1 MMSTGATA
9 RERDLA
15 RSSLE
20 FLLTDAATRGLG
32 RFLPGKSALRF
43 GAQVAR
49 HPTRPGANAADTVR
63 ALAAV
68 IAGRSDSA
76 PPRGD
81 RRYADVAWQANWLF
95 RRLMLTHL
103 TVGESLDRL
112 INEADLDMQDERRI
126 RFLADA
132 IFDAFAPSNFPLT
145 NPVALKAALD
155 TGGANF
161 VRGSRALVRDMS
173 RAPRLP
179 ATSSPEDFSVGVDL
193 ATTAGAVVMRTD
205 VFELIQ
211 YRPTTKET
219 LTVPLLLVPPMINKY
234 YVLDLAPGRSL
245 AAHLLDHGETV
256 FVISWRNPDEH
267 QAHFDLET
275 YATSIV
281 EAIEAACQIRR
292 TEQVHVAGFCSGG
305 LASAA
310 VAAHLAARN
319 ASERVRSLSLVV
331 CVIDQDRAG
340 TATALMTRE
349 AAALAVAQSARKGYL
364 DGRALAGVF
373 AWLRPNDL
381 IWSYVVN
388 NYLLG
393 KAPPKFD
400 VLYWNADTT
409 RLAAGLHRDFIRVA
423 LDNALVP
430 PGSLELLGTKIDLRE
445 VKADSYVVAGL
456 TDHIT
461 PWENCY
467 RTVRLLGGEVR
478 FVLSTS
484 GHVQALVNPPG
495 NPKARYRTAGTEN
508 PAAPDEW
515 MAKSIE
521 QTGTWWDDWARW
533 LAERSGPVLR
543 APTKLG
549 SRSYPTLG
557 AAPGTYVLD
566 R

>member
-1 MMSTGATA
+1 MPKDAPSPEADPT
-9 RERDLA
+9 

-20 FLLTDAATRGLG
+20 VLLTDATTGGLG
-32 RFLPGKSALRF
+32 RLIPGTSALRF
-43 GAQVAR
+43 GAQLAR
-49 HPTRPGANAADTVR
+49 HPSRPSANAAHTVR

-68 IAGRSDSA
+68 VAGRSDLA
-76 PPRGD
+76 PSPRD
-81 RRYADVAWQANWLF
+81 RRYADVAWHANWLF
-95 RRLMLTHL
+95 SRFMLTHL

-112 INEADLDMQDERRI
+112 IAEADLDIQDERRI
-126 RFLADA
+126 RFFADA
-132 IFDAFAPSNFPLT
+132 IFEALAPSNFPLT
-145 NPVALKAALD
+145 NPLALKTALD
-155 TGGANF
+155 TGGGNF
-161 VRGSRALVRDMS
+161 VRGFRALVRDMS
-173 RAPRLP
+173 RTPRLP
-179 ATSSPEDFSVGVDL
+179 ATSSAEDFTLGVDL
-193 ATTAGAVVMRTD
+193 ATSDGAVVMRTD

-211 YRPTTKET
+211 YRPKTKQT
-219 LTVPLLLVPPMINKY
+219 LTVPVLLVPPMINKY

-245 AAHLLDHGETV
+245 AGHLLESGQTV
-256 FVISWRNPDEH
+256 FVISWRNPGQQ

-275 YATSIV
+275 YAKAIV
-281 EAIEAACQIRR
+281 EAIDAACQIRR
-292 TEQVHVAGFCSGG
+292 AGQVHLAGFCSGG
-305 LASAA
+305 LTSAA
-310 VAAHLAARN
+310 VAAHLAVRTAPD
-319 ASERVRSLSLVV
+319 RVRSLSLAV
-331 CVIDQDRAG
+331 CVIDQERAG
-340 TATALMTRE
+340 TASALMSRE

-393 KAPPKFD
+393 KSPPKFD

-409 RLAAGLHRDFIRVA
+409 RLAAGLHRDFLRLA
-423 LDNALVP
+423 LDNALVS

-467 RTVRLLGGEVR
+467 RTVGLLGGEVR

-495 NPKARYRTAGTEN
+495 NPKARYRTGGTEN

-515 MAKSIE
+515 LAKSTE
-521 QTGTWWDDWARW
+521 HTGTWWDDWARW
-533 LAERSGPVLR
+533 LGERSGPAQKASTR
-543 APTKLG
+543 LG
-549 SRSYPTLG
+549 SRRYGVVG
-557 AAPGTYVLD
+557 AAPGTYVLE

>member
-1 MMSTGATA
+1 MMQPDPSHEA
-9 RERDLA
+9 DLA

-20 FLLTDAATRGLG
+20 VLLTDATTSGLG
-32 RFLPGKSALRF
+32 RLMPGTSALRF
-43 GAQVAR
+43 GAHLAQ
-49 HPTRPGANAADTVR
+49 HPRRPAANAADTVR
-63 ALAAV
+63 ALADV
-68 IAGRSDSA
+68 VAGQSELA
-76 PPRGD
+76 PSRGD

-95 RRLMLTHL
+95 RRFMLTHL
-103 TVGESLDRL
+103 ALGEGLDRL
-112 INEADLDMQDERRI
+112 IAEADLDIQDERRI
-126 RFLADA
+126 RFCADA
-132 IFDAFAPSNFPLT
+132 IFEALAPSNFPLT

-155 TGGANF
+155 TGGGNF
-161 VRGSRALVRDMS
+161 VRGLRALARDMS
-173 RAPRLP
+173 HAPRLP
-179 ATSSPEDFSVGVDL
+179 ATSSPEDFTVGVDL
-193 ATTAGAVVMRTD
+193 ATTAGAVVMRTE

-211 YRPTTKET
+211 YRPTAPET
-219 LTVPLLLVPPMINKY
+219 FAMPVLLVPPMINKY

-245 AAHLLDHGETV
+245 AGHLLDNGQTV

-267 QAHFDLET
+267 QADFDLET
-275 YATSIV
+275 YAASIV

-292 TEQVHVAGFCSGG
+292 ADQVHVAGFCSGG

-310 VAAHLAARN
+310 VAAHLAVRDAPD
-319 ASERVRSLSLVV
+319 RVRSLSLVV
-331 CVIDQDRAG
+331 CVIDQERAG
-340 TATALMTRE
+340 TASALMTPE

-393 KAPPKFD
+393 KSPPKFD

-409 RLAAGLHRDFIRVA
+409 RLAAALHRDFVRLA
-423 LDNALVP
+423 LENALVP
-430 PGSLELLGTKIDLRE
+430 PGSLELLGTKIDLSE
-445 VKADSYVVAGL
+445 VKADAYVVAGL

-467 RTVRLLGGEVR
+467 RTVGLLGGEVR

-495 NPKARYRTAGTEN
+495 NPKARYRTGGTEN
-508 PAAPDEW
+508 PAGADDW
-515 MAKSIE
+515 MARSAE
-521 QTGTWWDDWARW
+521 QAGTWWDDWARW
-533 LAERSGPVLR
+533 LSERSGPAQR
-543 APTKLG
+543 APRKLG
-549 SRSYPTLG
+549 SRSHPSLA